1 MCMHCDSKPAVNLL
15 HVKTARTSPKPEKYN
30 TLIFVSLR
38 SQVTEALLHKLL
50 INMEQKASLCP
61 KELAV

>member
-1 MCMHCDSKPAVNLL
+1 MCMHCDCKLAVELL
-15 HVKTARTSPKPEKYN
+15 CVKTAGTSPKPEKYS

-38 SQVTEALLHKLL
+38 SRVVEALLHKLL
-50 INMEQKASLCP
+50 INTEQKASLCP